1 MSGVDLASVLLQQN
15 GSGNATGNATNAT
28 AGNATNATAGNA
40 TNATAGNATNATA
53 GNATN
58 ATAAGPTS
66 ETPLPDLIS
75 GLLGLDG
82 FGIWGDAVAA
92 LLGAFLI
99 ANVMLT
105 MTAVAGPWA
114 KRKITAA
121 FTDRIAVNRIGP
133 FGLLI
138 IVADAVRLLSK
149 ELIVPEGADRPAWDL
164 APIIL
169 PFSALL
175 GFAVIPMGS
184 GIQLADP
191 ETGLVFA
198 FAAASIASLGLVMA
212 GYASNNKYSMLGGLR
227 SIAQNLAYEI
237 PLVVT
242 AASVVIFTG
251 TLRMSEIVA
260 VQSQPLIEA
269 GALTIPSWF
278 AFVNPFAFVLF
289 LVANMAEIGRNPF
302 DIPEAPTEI
311 VAGYQTEYSSVY
323 FVLFYLGEFIH
334 IFLGGALMAVLFLGG
349 AAPPVP
355 ALGFIP
361 GFVWFV
367 IKIWAFF
374 LFTQWC
380 RSAVPRVRIDQ
391 LIEIGWKGM
400 LELAFANLVLTAIIV
415 GVII

>member
-1 MSGVDLASVLLQQN
+1 MDGLLLQ
-15 GSGNATGNATNAT
+15 SGTTTPTGTANAT
-28 AGNATNATAGNA
+28 ANASAG
-40 TNATAGNATNATA
+40 
-53 GNATN
+53 
-58 ATAAGPTS
+58 GPVTTLP
-66 ETPLPDLIS
+66 ETIS
-75 GLLGLDG
+75 GALGLSG
-82 FGIWGDAVAA
+82 MLGDVVGG

-99 ANVMLT
+99 ANIMLG
-105 MTAVAGPWA
+105 MTALAGPWA

-133 FGLLI
+133 FGLLV

-149 ELIVPEGADRPAWDL
+149 ELIVPDGVDRPAWDL
-164 APIIL
+164 APIVL

-175 GFAVIPMGS
+175 GFAVIPLGS
-184 GIQLADP
+184 GLQLADP
-191 ETGLVFA
+191 ETGIVFA

-212 GYASNNKYSMLGGLR
+212 GYASNNKYSLLGALR

-242 AASVVIFTG
+242 AASVIIFAG
-251 TLRMSEIVA
+251 TFQTSEIVA
-260 VQSQPLIEA
+260 AQTETLVTIA
-269 GALTIPSWF
+269 GVAIPGWY

-289 LVANMAEIGRNPF
+289 VVANLAEIGRNPF

-334 IFLGGALMAVLFLGG
+334 IFLGGALIAVLFLGG
-349 AAPPVP
+349 PAGPV
-355 ALGFIP
+355 LP
-361 GFVWFV
+361 GFVWMV
-367 IKIWAFF
+367 IKMWAFF
-374 LFTQWC
+374 LFTQWA

-400 LELAFANLVLTAIIV
+400 LVLSFANLVLTAILV
-415 GVII
+415 GVIA

>member
-1 MSGVDLASVLLQQN
+1 MDSVLLQ
-15 GSGNATGNATNAT
+15 SGTPTPTGTANASAANASAS
-28 AGNATNATAGNA
+28 
-40 TNATAGNATNATA
+40 
-53 GNATN
+53 
-58 ATAAGPTS
+58 GPVTTLP
-66 ETPLPDLIS
+66 ETIS
-75 GLLGLDG
+75 GALGLSG
-82 FGIWGDAVAA
+82 TLGDVVGG
-92 LLGAFLI
+92 LIGAFLI
-99 ANVMLT
+99 ANIMLG
-105 MTAVAGPWA
+105 MTALAGPWA

-149 ELIVPEGADRPAWDL
+149 ELIVPDGVDRPAWDI

-175 GFAVIPMGS
+175 GFAVIPFGS
-184 GIQLADP
+184 GLQLADP
-191 ETGLVFA
+191 ETGIVFA
-198 FAAASIASLGLVMA
+198 FAAASIASLSLVMA
-212 GYASNNKYSMLGGLR
+212 GYASNNKYSLLGSLR

-242 AASVVIFTG
+242 AASVIIFAG
-251 TLRMSEIVA
+251 TFRTSEIVA
-260 VQSQPLIEA
+260 AQTETLVTIA
-269 GALTIPSWF
+269 GIAIPGWY
-278 AFVNPFAFVLF
+278 AFINPFAFVLF
-289 LVANMAEIGRNPF
+289 LAANMAEIGRNPF

-349 AAPPVP
+349 PAGPV
-355 ALGFIP
+355 LP
-361 GFVWFV
+361 GFVWMV
-367 IKIWAFF
+367 IKMWAFF
-374 LFTQWC
+374 LFTQWA

-400 LELAFANLVLTAIIV
+400 LVLSFANLVLTAVIV
-415 GVII
+415 GVIA

>member
-1 MSGVDLASVLLQQN
+1 MGSVLLQ
-15 GSGNATGNATNAT
+15 SGTPTPTGTANASAANASAS
-28 AGNATNATAGNA
+28 
-40 TNATAGNATNATA
+40 
-53 GNATN
+53 
-58 ATAAGPTS
+58 GPVTTLP
-66 ETPLPDLIS
+66 ETIS
-75 GLLGLDG
+75 GALGLSG
-82 FGIWGDAVAA
+82 TLGDVVGG
-92 LLGAFLI
+92 LIGAFLI
-99 ANVMLT
+99 ANIMLG
-105 MTAVAGPWA
+105 MTALAGPWA

-149 ELIVPEGADRPAWDL
+149 ELIVPDGVDRPAWDL

-175 GFAVIPMGS
+175 GFAVIPLGS
-184 GIQLADP
+184 GLQLADP
-191 ETGLVFA
+191 ETGIVFA
-198 FAAASIASLGLVMA
+198 FAAASVASLGLVMA
-212 GYASNNKYSMLGGLR
+212 GYASNNKYSLLGSLR

-237 PLVVT
+237 PLVLT
-242 AASVVIFTG
+242 AASVILFAG
-251 TLRMSEIVA
+251 TFRTSEIVA
-260 VQSQPLIEA
+260 AQSETLVTIA
-269 GALTIPSWF
+269 GIAIPGWY

-289 LVANMAEIGRNPF
+289 IAANMAEIGRNPF

-334 IFLGGALMAVLFLGG
+334 IFLGGALIAVLFLGG
-349 AAPPVP
+349 PAGPV
-355 ALGFIP
+355 LP
-361 GFVWFV
+361 GFVWMV
-367 IKIWAFF
+367 IKMWAFF

-400 LELAFANLVLTAIIV
+400 LVLSLANLVLTAVLV
-415 GVII
+415 GVIA